1 MSSDCGCCDTG
12 VQEGEHGVQGGGDPR
27 CGADPRDARAGPVP
41 GSHRHTLP
49 PSQTGKHQHRDLTD
63 ILYPHLKQVSTTC
76 VYRDLTDILHPH
88 IKQVSTT
95 CVYRDLTD
103 ILYPHLKQVNTS
115 TVCANVFVRKQKLS
129 RIASIGQKEKN
140 PMGGGGICRKFA
152 VQSTTGEKDRIVAT
166 VVTRM
171 SS

>member
-76 VYRDLTDILHPH
+76 VYRDLTDIL
-88 IKQVSTT
+88 
-95 CVYRDLTD
+95 
-103 ILYPHLKQVNTS
+103 YPHLKQVNTS